1 MQKKEPK
8 TLSELI
14 KEDQAIKITN
24 PYEKLPDPVQ
34 PSGREKRRSRRKK
47 ERKIDIWKQKNT

>member
-1 MQKKEPK
+1 MTSEPFV
-8 TLSELI
+8 
-14 KEDQAIKITN
+14 ITS
-24 PYEKLPDPVQ
+24 PYANLKMEVQ